1 MNEDLSVWQWIATHE
16 GERAVGSMPISP
28 TTAQMSKLRATLSLE
43 QVGVV
48 SQVAIARSK
57 AMRKLDQTWTNRLIA
72 DVAGVEMASSALSS
86 LHKANRLASA
96 LGAGALIADLC
107 CGIGADSWGFL
118 QRELRVVGVDVDPI
132 RAWMFQHNTG
142 SRSIVGDA
150 VDACPSDI
158 VAFHLDPARRT
169 VEGKRTL
176 ELDDFLP
183 GPSEWS
189 RLMNTHPTGVI
200 KLNPGVNAY
209 ELPDGECEILSEPNG
224 LTQALLWVGNLAG
237 DSSRRATKLLADGTT
252 STVHGEPDRPEDS
265 CEVGPYI
272 ATLDP
277 CLERADLVGS
287 FLDETGLELVYPGTG
302 LVSADEPIEHAMARW
317 HRVVEVLPW
326 NRKRVKSALRA
337 LDTGIVEIRTRGGVV
352 NPDIEQ
358 RQLRGKGSNNHVTV
372 LIYRID
378 DRVMSIV
385 TERVDDEALTRKNPC
400 IGGAARALGELDD
413 D

>member
-16 GERAVGSMPISP
+16 GEQAVGLMPVSP
-28 TTAQMSKLRATLSLE
+28 TTAQMSKLRSTLSLD

-48 SQVAIARSK
+48 SQVAIARAK
-57 AMRKLDQTWTNRLIA
+57 AMRKLDQTWASKLIA

-86 LHKANRLASA
+86 LHKGHRIATA
-96 LGAGALIADLC
+96 LGHNALIADLC

-118 QRELRVVGVDVDPI
+118 QHQLRVVGVDIDPI

-142 SRSIVGDA
+142 SPSFVGDA
-150 VDACPSDI
+150 VDACPADI
-158 VAFHLDPARRT
+158 AAFHLDPARRT

-189 RLMNTHPTGVI
+189 RLMESHPTGVI

-209 ELPDGECEILSEPNG
+209 ELPDGECEILSEPTG
-224 LTQALLWVGNLAG
+224 LTQALLWVGTLAG
-237 DSSRRATKLLADGTT
+237 DWSRRATKLLADGTVFT
-252 STVHGEPDRPEDS
+252 LAGEPDRPEVS
-265 CEVGPYI
+265 SSIGAFI
-272 ATLDP
+272 GTLDP

-287 FLDETGLELVYPGTG
+287 FLDATGLSLVHPGTG
-302 LVSADEPIEHAMARW
+302 LVTGDQLIDHAMVRW

-326 NRKRVKSALRA
+326 NRKRVKSALRGI
-337 LDTGIVEIRTRGGVV
+337 DTGIVEIRTRGGVI

-358 RQLRGKGSNNHVTV
+358 RELRGKGSNNQVTV

-378 DRVMSIV
+378 DRVMSII
-385 TERVDDEALTRKNPC
+385 TERVGDEKFAVKNPC
-400 IGGAARALGELDD
+400 IGGAARVEGGLCDD
-413 D
+413 